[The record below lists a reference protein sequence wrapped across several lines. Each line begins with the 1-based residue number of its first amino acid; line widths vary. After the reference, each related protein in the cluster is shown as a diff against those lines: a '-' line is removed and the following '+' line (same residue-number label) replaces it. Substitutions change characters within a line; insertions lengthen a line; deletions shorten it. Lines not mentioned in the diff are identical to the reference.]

1 MTPKFRA
8 WIKETEEMYEV
19 ESVGVRNGELWF
31 VIAGP
36 ATPKPYEELTE
47 YQPDEI
53 VLMQSTGVLDDNGA
67 EIYEDDIVIAE
78 GKRGF
83 VMWENGGFQITIY
96 DGLGYHIDEYESLV
110 KIGNTF
116 ENPELLE
123 EVEKCTRLEMQDIA
137 LKKHYVQ

>member
-53 VLMQSTGVLDDNGA
+53 VLMQSTGVLDDNGV
-67 EIYEDDIVIAE
+67 EIYEGDVIIPD
-78 GKRGF
+78 
-83 VMWENGGFQITIY
+83 GG
-96 DGLGYHIDEYESLV
+96 GASLV
-110 KIGNTF
+110 HWKDGAFQVGYYGDIPYVLADYKSITVIGNIY
-116 ENPELLE
+116 ENPELLQ
-123 EVEKCTRLEMQDIA
+123 EV
-137 LKKHYVQ
+137 

>member
-53 VLMQSTGVLDDNGA
+53 VLMQSTGVLDDNGV

-83 VMWENGGFQITIY
+83 VMWENGGFIVTVY
-96 DGLGYHIDEYESLV
+96 DALDYHIDEYESLV

-123 EVEKCTRLEMQDIA
+123 EVEKE
-137 LKKHYVQ
+137 